1 MSTNG
6 LVSFGRSVTVSDPVL
21 FPGSS
26 AIIAHSYIVA
36 PYWADF
42 DTTSDGSV
50 SWWIEEASISVQFV
64 SNFIQSQFGDE
75 GFTAT
80 WMLVAYWEDVQAA
93 DTVSHC
99 WGSGV
104 YTSTIYAILFS
115 QTNSFQVVLVTNGAK
130 SYAVYTYRCE
140 ELMWSGPTTIG
151 LNTPGDIVINHPLS
165 GTPVVND
172 IACIHQGSEWSNLI
186 YDLETNPIILQL
198 TPAPSPFLGKCFTSI
213 LLF

>member
-50 SWWIEEASISVQFV
+50 SWWIEEEDSVSLGLV
-64 SNFIQSQFGDE
+64 TDFIQSQFGDE
-75 GFTAT
+75 DFTAT
-80 WMLVAYWEDVQAA
+80 WMLVANWEDVQAA

-99 WGSGV
+99 WGIGM
-104 YTSTIYAILFS
+104 YIY
-115 QTNSFQVVLVTNGAK
+115 QQ
-130 SYAVYTYRCE
+130 Y
-140 ELMWSGPTTIG
+140 
-151 LNTPGDIVINHPLS
+151 
-165 GTPVVND
+165 
-172 IACIHQGSEWSNLI
+172 
-186 YDLETNPIILQL
+186 IIIPDQ
-198 TPAPSPFLGKCFTSI
+198 
-213 LLF
+213 

>member
-50 SWWIEEASISVQFV
+50 SWWIEEDSTSVEFV
-64 SNFIQSQFGDE
+64 STVIQSQFEDE
-75 GFTAT
+75 DFIGT
-80 WMLVAYWEDVQAA
+80 WMLVAYWEDVPAA

-99 WGSGV
+99 WGIGV
-104 YTSTIYAILFS
+104 YTSMLFHFFRLIPS
-115 QTNSFQVVLVTNGAK
+115 K
-130 SYAVYTYRCE
+130 SS
-140 ELMWSGPTTIG
+140 L
-151 LNTPGDIVINHPLS
+151 
-165 GTPVVND
+165 
-172 IACIHQGSEWSNLI
+172 
-186 YDLETNPIILQL
+186 
-198 TPAPSPFLGKCFTSI
+198 
-213 LLF
+213 